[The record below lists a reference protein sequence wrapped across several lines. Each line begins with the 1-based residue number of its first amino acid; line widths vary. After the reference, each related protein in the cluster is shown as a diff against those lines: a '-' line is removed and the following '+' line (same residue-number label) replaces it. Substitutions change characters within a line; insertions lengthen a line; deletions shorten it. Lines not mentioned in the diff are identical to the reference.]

1 MLGYSIK
8 LGPIALAVCVAWV
21 PKLEKADARKHQAS
35 NSLAVCVAWVPKLE
49 KEAATQWRE

>member
-21 PKLEKADARKHQAS
+21 PKLEK
-35 NSLAVCVAWVPKLE
+35 
-49 KEAATQWRE
+49 EAAK